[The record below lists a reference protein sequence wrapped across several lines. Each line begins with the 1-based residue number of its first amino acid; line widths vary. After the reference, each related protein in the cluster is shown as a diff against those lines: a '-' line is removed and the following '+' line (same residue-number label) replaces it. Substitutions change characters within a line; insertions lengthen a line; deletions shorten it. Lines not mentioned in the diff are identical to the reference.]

1 MKKGFSIVLLSLLFL
16 QVGGG
21 YVYFVARLS
30 SIRTEMREQLKTL
43 PDHELTLLTLSES
56 DYKKAKVDDHE
67 VKVEGQMYDIARVE
81 RRDGK
86 VLIFAKHDEA
96 EDNLLSF
103 LQEMLHRSAND
114 KKPVPNQFIQ
124 LLTLDFV
131 LTENDLPDN
140 SSVNIMHSSGYTIAV
155 YGYPAPI
162 DSPPPKNNSSL

>member
-1 MKKGFSIVLLSLLFL
+1 MKKGFGFVLLILLFL

-21 YVYFVARLS
+21 YLYFIVRLS
-30 SIRTEMREQLKTL
+30 SIRVEMREQLKNL
-43 PDHELTLLTLSES
+43 PEQELTLLTLSES

-67 VKVEGQMYDIARVE
+67 IKVEGMMYDIARIE

-86 VLIFAKHDEA
+86 ISVFAKHDEA

-131 LTENDLPDN
+131 LIENELPEN
-140 SSVNIMHSSGYTIAV
+140 SSVNITHDSGYV
-155 YGYPAPI
+155 SNLYDFSPRI
-162 DSPPPKNNSSL
+162 DPPPPQIQFLF